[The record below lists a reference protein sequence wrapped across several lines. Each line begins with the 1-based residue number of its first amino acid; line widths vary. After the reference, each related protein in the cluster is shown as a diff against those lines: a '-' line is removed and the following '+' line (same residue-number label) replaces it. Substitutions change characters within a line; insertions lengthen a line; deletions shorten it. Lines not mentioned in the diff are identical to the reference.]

1 MKSDDHAQDELV
13 AGNKNALSLSCELR
27 RPVCGAPSL
36 PPSLIASSMACCDI
50 PGLGFGL
57 YVLDEDCCLQL
68 SPGLME

>member
-36 PPSLIASSMACCDI
+36 PPSLPLSLQAVWRVAIYQGLDLDSMFWTRIVAYSYH
-50 PGLGFGL
+50 L
-57 YVLDEDCCLQL
+57 V
-68 SPGLME
+68 